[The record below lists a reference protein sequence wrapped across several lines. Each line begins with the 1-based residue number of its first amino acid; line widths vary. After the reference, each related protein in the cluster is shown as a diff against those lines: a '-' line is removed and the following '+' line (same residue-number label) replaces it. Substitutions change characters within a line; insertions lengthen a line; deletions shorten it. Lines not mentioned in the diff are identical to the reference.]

1 MDWIII
7 TFLLKPPENLAL
19 KKYVHAVVQALDL
32 KQSGFLLK
40 ANRRLALISSPR
52 AQAGEGRSH
61 LSVSVYFA
69 CKACLL

>member
-32 KQSGFLLK
+32 LL
-40 ANRRLALISSPR
+40 AVRLLAKSQQKTCIN
-52 AQAGEGRSH
+52 
-61 LSVSVYFA
+61 
-69 CKACLL
+69 